1 MTENA
6 IQTVLNYPPISRVRR
21 NHGLEHAT
29 LHILSQHSPK
39 RPLAGHSDTRGFW
52 VLGNVPTDEVQEAV
66 AEAIRRMNAG
76 EQNLAVHPNCGTNF
90 VTSGICSTFRRRAQL
105 PGPPGAPADGSS
117 AGNAGAGRLTT
128 IGAAAS
134 GAGNHFGPARFSQ
147 GGQGHSQQ
155 ARADARPSCPDGG
168 LRLSEV
174 PHVVYVLHG
183 EDEFSMA
190 QEIGKLEAKVGD
202 AATASLNT
210 TRLDGRTLSFAEL
223 ENAARAMPFLAERR
237 VVVLY
242 HPLAKMEKDPALQE
256 RFKALLDQV
265 PESTALLLVE
275 YTNLSD
281 RKKKPHWLLEWAG
294 QAGER
299 AFVRS
304 YLTPKGPRLQ
314 QWIQTQAKQAGG
326 QFSPSAAAMLAGLVG
341 EDTRLAHQEIQKL
354 VAYANYSR
362 AVEPEDVD
370 AVTALSGQVN
380 IFMLVDALGMGDGRK
395 AMSALH
401 QLLDAQDVQSIFG
414 MIVRQFRLILLAKEV
429 LEQGGTDSSAA
440 SALKLH
446 PFVADKITA
455 QARRFS
461 LETLE
466 AIYRRLLEIDKAIK
480 TGQIEVDVALDSFV
494 AGITAPALR

>member
-1 MTENA
+1 
-6 IQTVLNYPPISRVRR
+6 
-21 NHGLEHAT
+21 
-29 LHILSQHSPK
+29 
-39 RPLAGHSDTRGFW
+39 
-52 VLGNVPTDEVQEAV
+52 
-66 AEAIRRMNAG
+66 
-76 EQNLAVHPNCGTNF
+76 
-90 VTSGICSTFRRRAQL
+90 
-105 PGPPGAPADGSS
+105 
-117 AGNAGAGRLTT
+117 
-128 IGAAAS
+128 
-134 GAGNHFGPARFSQ
+134 
-147 GGQGHSQQ
+147 
-155 ARADARPSCPDGG
+155 
-168 LRLSEV
+168 LSEV

-242 HPLAKMEKDPALQE
+242 YPLAKMEKDPALQE

-275 YTNLSD
+275 YTNLFD
-281 RKKKPHWLLEWAG
+281 GKKKSGSKGKLHWLLEWAG
-294 QAGER
+294 KAGER

-304 YLTPKGPRLQ
+304 YTTPKGSQLQ
-314 QWIQTQAKQAGG
+314 QWIQSQAKQAGG
-326 QFSPSAAAMLAGLVG
+326 EFTPSAAAMLAGLVG
-341 EDTRLAHQEIQKL
+341 EDTRLAHQEIHKL

-370 AVTALSGQVN
+370 AVTALSGQVT

-401 QLLDAQDVQSIFG
+401 QLLDEKDVQSIFG
-414 MIVRQFRLILLAKEV
+414 MIVRQFRLILLAREV
-429 LEQGGTDSSAA
+429 LEQDGSDGGAA
-440 SALKLH
+440 KALKLH
-446 PFVADKITA
+446 PFVAEKITA

-466 AIYRRLLEIDKAIK
+466 AIYRRLLEIDEAIK
-480 TGQIEVDVALDSFV
+480 TGQVEFEVALDAFV
-494 AGITAPALR
+494 AGITIPALR

>member
-1 MTENA
+1 M
-6 IQTVLNYPPISRVRR
+6 
-21 NHGLEHAT
+21 
-29 LHILSQHSPK
+29 
-39 RPLAGHSDTRGFW
+39 
-52 VLGNVPTDEVQEAV
+52 
-66 AEAIRRMNAG
+66 
-76 EQNLAVHPNCGTNF
+76 
-90 VTSGICSTFRRRAQL
+90 
-105 PGPPGAPADGSS
+105 
-117 AGNAGAGRLTT
+117 
-128 IGAAAS
+128 
-134 GAGNHFGPARFSQ
+134 
-147 GGQGHSQQ
+147 
-155 ARADARPSCPDGG
+155 
-168 LRLSEV
+168 SEV

-237 VVVLY
+237 MVVVY
-242 HPLAKMEKDPALQE
+242 HPLAKMEKDPDLQE
-256 RFKALLDQV
+256 RFKTLLDQV
-265 PESTALLLVE
+265 PETTALVLVE

-294 QAGER
+294 KAGER

-304 YLTPKGPRLQ
+304 YQAPKGYLLQ
-314 QWIQTQAKQAGG
+314 QWIQAQAKQAGG
-326 QFSPSAAAMLAGLVG
+326 EFTTSAAAMLGGLVG
-341 EDTRLAHQEIQKL
+341 DDTRLAHQEIHKL

-362 AVEPEDVD
+362 PVEPEDVD
-370 AVTALSGQVN
+370 AVTALSGQVT

-401 QLLDAQDVQSIFG
+401 QLLDEQDVQSIFG
-414 MIVRQFRLILLAKEV
+414 MIVRQFRLILLAREV
-429 LEQGGTDSSAA
+429 LDQGGSDGGAA
-440 SALKLH
+440 KALKLH
-446 PFVADKITA
+446 PFVAEKITV

-466 AIYRRLLEIDKAIK
+466 AIYRRLLEIDEAIK
-480 TGQIEVDVALDSFV
+480 TGQVEFEVALDAFV

>member
-1 MTENA
+1 M
-6 IQTVLNYPPISRVRR
+6 
-21 NHGLEHAT
+21 
-29 LHILSQHSPK
+29 
-39 RPLAGHSDTRGFW
+39 
-52 VLGNVPTDEVQEAV
+52 
-66 AEAIRRMNAG
+66 
-76 EQNLAVHPNCGTNF
+76 
-90 VTSGICSTFRRRAQL
+90 
-105 PGPPGAPADGSS
+105 
-117 AGNAGAGRLTT
+117 
-128 IGAAAS
+128 
-134 GAGNHFGPARFSQ
+134 
-147 GGQGHSQQ
+147 
-155 ARADARPSCPDGG
+155 
-168 LRLSEV
+168 SEV

-242 HPLAKMEKDPALQE
+242 HPLAKMEKDHGLQE

-304 YLTPKGPRLQ
+304 YLAPKGPRLQ
-314 QWIQTQAKQAGG
+314 QWIQAQAKQVGG

-440 SALKLH
+440 SALSLH

-466 AIYRRLLEIDKAIK
+466 AIYRRLLEIDEAIK

-494 AGITAPALR
+494 AGITAHAPGLR